1 LLPIWPRP
9 EEGARSPEE
18 TQLATHPATVLGL
31 PKPDW
36 AGDDVAMLYDMAEKF
51 LDTEIAPRYEEFE
64 KAECFDRASWKKAGE
79 AGLLCASMPE
89 EYGGS
94 GGTYAH
100 ESAII
105 EAIGHVGVDGFGISL
120 HNSIVAPYILH
131 YGSEEQKK
139 KWLPKMASGELIGA
153 IAMTE
158 PGAGSDLQGVKT
170 RAEKD
175 GNHYLLNGSK
185 TFITN
190 GQLANLIV
198 VVAKTDPAA
207 GAKGTSLI
215 VVETDG
221 QDGFER
227 GRNLDKIGLK
237 SNDTSELFF
246 NDMRVPTSNL
256 LGHEE
261 GQGFI
266 QLMQQL
272 PQERLQIGAGAI
284 AMIERALSLTIDYV
298 KERKAFGK
306 AVIEFQNTQFKLAE
320 LKTEATIGRVFYND
334 CVTRHVNGGLDP
346 VTASMAKYWL
356 SDLQNKI
363 VDECLQLFGGYGYM
377 NEYPIARMFRDAR
390 VQRIYGGT
398 NEIMKLLIARSL

>member
-1 LLPIWPRP
+1 
-9 EEGARSPEE
+9 
-18 TQLATHPATVLGL
+18 LATNPASVLEL
-31 PKPDW
+31 PKPRW
-36 AGDDVAMLYDMAEKF
+36 VSDDVAMLYDMATRF
-51 LDTEIAPRYEEFE
+51 LSDEIKPRYDEFE
-64 KAECFDRASWKKAGE
+64 EAEIFDRASWEKAG
-79 AGLLCASMPE
+79 ANGLLCASMPE

-94 GGTYAH
+94 GGTFAH

-105 EAIGHVGVDGFGISL
+105 EAISHVGVDGFGIAL

-139 KWLPKMASGELIGA
+139 KWLPRMASGELIGA

-158 PGAGSDLQGVKT
+158 PGAGSDLQGVKA
-170 RAEKD
+170 RAERD
-175 GNHYLLNGSK
+175 GNHYKINGSK

-190 GQLANLIV
+190 GQLANLIIV
-198 VVAKTDPAA
+198 VTKTDPGK

-215 VVETDG
+215 VVETDEVE
-221 QDGFER
+221 GFRR

-246 NDMRVPTSNL
+246 EDVRVPTSNL

-261 GQGFI
+261 GQGFV

-272 PQERLQIGAGAI
+272 PQERLQIGTSAI
-284 AMIERALSLTIDYV
+284 SMIERALALTIDYV

-306 AVIEFQNTQFKLAE
+306 AVLEFQNTQFKLAE
-320 LKTEATIGRVFYND
+320 LKTEATVGRVFYNN
-334 CVTRHVNGGLDP
+334 CVERHINGGLDP

-356 SDLQNKI
+356 SDLQGKV
-363 VDECLQLFGGYGYM
+363 VDECLQLHGGYGYM
-377 NEYPIARMFRDAR
+377 NEYPIARMWRDAR

>member
-1 LLPIWPRP
+1 MT
-9 EEGARSPEE
+9 SPAEI
-18 TQLATHPATVLGL
+18 LSL
-31 PKPDW
+31 PKPEW
-36 AGDDVAMLYDMAEKF
+36 AGDDVAMLYDMATRF
-51 LDTEIAPRYEEFE
+51 LSEEIAPRYDEFE
-64 KAECFDRASWKKAGE
+64 KAEMFDRESWEKAGA

-94 GGTYAH
+94 GGTFAH

-105 EAIGHVGVDGFGISL
+105 EAISHVGVDGFGIGL

-139 KWLPKMASGELIGA
+139 KWLPRMATGELIGA

-170 RAEKD
+170 SAKRD
-175 GNHYLLNGSK
+175 GNQYSINGSK

-190 GQLANLIV
+190 GQLANLIIV
-198 VVAKTDPAA
+198 VTKTDPSK

-215 VVETDG
+215 VVETDEVE
-221 QDGFER
+221 GFER

-246 NDMRVPTSNL
+246 KDVRVPTSNL

-272 PQERLQIGAGAI
+272 PQERLQIGTTAI
-284 AMIERALSLTIDYV
+284 AAVERALALTIDYV

-306 AVIEFQNTQFKLAE
+306 AILEFQNTQFKLAE

-334 CVTRHVNGGLDP
+334 CVARHIDGGLDP

-356 SDLQNKI
+356 TDLQGK
-363 VDECLQLFGGYGYM
+363 VMDECLQLHGGYGYM

-390 VQRIYGGT
+390 VQGIYGGT

>member
-1 LLPIWPRP
+1 MSIRP
-9 EEGARSPEE
+9 ED
-18 TQLATHPATVLGL
+18 VLGV

-36 AGDDVAMLYDMAEKF
+36 KTDDVVMLQDMASKF
-51 LDTEIAPRYEEFE
+51 LEAEVLPHYDRFE
-64 KAECFDRASWKKAGE
+64 KQEIFDRTVWELAGQN
-79 AGLLCASMPE
+79 GLLCASMPE

-100 ESAII
+100 ESAIL
-105 EAIGHVGVDGFGISL
+105 EAISHVGVDGFGIAL

-170 RAEKD
+170 SAKKD
-175 GNHYLLNGSK
+175 GNHYVINGSK

-190 GQLANLIV
+190 GQLANLV
-198 VVAKTDPAA
+198 VVVTKTDPAQ

-215 VVETDG
+215 VIETDG
-221 QDGFER
+221 QEGFER
-227 GRNLDKIGLK
+227 GRNLDKVGLK

-246 NDMRVPTSNL
+246 NNVRVPTANL
-256 LGHEE
+256 LGAEE
-261 GQGFI
+261 GQGFV

-272 PQERLQIGAGAI
+272 PQERLQIGGTAI
-284 AMIERALSLTIDYV
+284 AMAERAIAITSEYV

-306 AVIEFQNTQFKLAE
+306 AVIDFQNTQFKLAE
-320 LKTEATIGRVFYND
+320 MKTEATIGRVFYNH
-334 CVTRHVNGGLDP
+334 CVERHVNGGLDP

-363 VDECLQLFGGYGYM
+363 VDECLQLHGGYGYM

>member
-1 LLPIWPRP
+1 MGVRP
-9 EEGARSPEE
+9 ED
-18 TQLATHPATVLGL
+18 VLGV
-31 PKPDW
+31 PKPEW
-36 AGDDVAMLYDMAEKF
+36 KTDDVVMLQEMAAKF
-51 LDTEIAPRYEEFE
+51 LEAEVLPHYERFE
-64 KAECFDRASWKKAGE
+64 KQEIFDRSVWELAGQN
-79 AGLLCASMPE
+79 GLLCASMPE
-89 EYGGS
+89 EYGGA

-100 ESAII
+100 ESAIL
-105 EAIGHVGVDGFGISL
+105 EAISHVGVDGFGIAL

-131 YGSEEQKK
+131 YGSEEQKQ
-139 KWLPKMASGELIGA
+139 KWLPKMATGELIGA

-170 RAEKD
+170 SAKKD
-175 GNHYLLNGSK
+175 GNHYVINGSK

-190 GQLANLIV
+190 GQLANLVI
-198 VVAKTDPAA
+198 VVAKTDPAQ
-207 GAKGTSLI
+207 GAKGTSLLI
-215 VVETDG
+215 VETDG
-221 QDGFER
+221 QEGFER
-227 GRNLDKIGLK
+227 GRNLDKVGLK

-246 NDMRVPTSNL
+246 NEVRVPTSNL
-256 LGHEE
+256 LGTEE
-261 GQGFI
+261 GQGFV

-272 PQERLQIGAGAI
+272 PQERLQIGGTAI
-284 AMIERALSLTIDYV
+284 AMAERAIAITSDYV

-320 LKTEATIGRVFYND
+320 LKTEATIGRVFYNH
-334 CVTRHVNGGLDP
+334 CVERHVNGGLDP

-356 SDLQNKI
+356 TDLQNKV
-363 VDECLQLFGGYGYM
+363 VDECLQLHGGYGYM

>member
-1 LLPIWPRP
+1 MADPQ
-9 EEGARSPEE
+9 S
-18 TQLATHPATVLGL
+18 VLGL
-31 PKPDW
+31 SRPNW
-36 AGDDVAMLYDMAEKF
+36 AGEDVAMLYDMASRF
-51 LDTEIAPRYEEFE
+51 LTEEIAPHYEAFE
-64 KAECFDRASWKKAGE
+64 KAEIFDRASWEKAGA

-89 EYGGS
+89 EHGGA

-105 EAIGHVGVDGFGISL
+105 EAISHVGVDGFGIAL
-120 HNSIVAPYILH
+120 HNAIVAPYIHH
-131 YGSEEQKK
+131 YGSEEQKQR
-139 KWLPKMASGELIGA
+139 WLPKLASGELIGA

-175 GNHYLLNGSK
+175 GNHYRLNGSK

-190 GQLANLIV
+190 GQLANLVI
-198 VVAKTDPAA
+198 VVAKTDPSQ

-215 VVETDG
+215 VVETDEAE
-221 QDGFER
+221 GFER

-246 NDMRVPTSNL
+246 NDVRVPTANL

-261 GQGFI
+261 GQGFV

-272 PQERLQIGAGAI
+272 PQERLLIGAQAI
-284 AMIERALSLTIDYV
+284 AMIERALAVTIDYV
-298 KERKAFGK
+298 KERKAFGQK
-306 AVIEFQNTQFKLAE
+306 VIDFQNTQFKLAE
-320 LKTEATIGRVFYND
+320 LKTEATVGRVFYND
-334 CVTRHVNGGLDP
+334 CVARHLAGNLDTA
-346 VTASMAKYWL
+346 TASMVKYWL
-356 SDLQNKI
+356 TDLQCKV
-363 VDECLQLFGGYGYM
+363 VDECLQLHGGYGYM
-377 NEYPIARMFRDAR
+377 NEYPIARMYRDAR

-398 NEIMKLLIARSL
+398 NEIMKLVIARTL